1 VGQEPTD
8 LTDDGKRAPRGQY
21 PCRDKLKELWAKF
34 VKHAHVQY
42 LLSQLDVA
50 AHLMNRRAV
59 RSSVSAIDSTTGEAE
74 PQMWHRDK
82 TPELNRNKSLRSQY
96 GHCFSFLV
104 SLGPQVQ
111 SLNILTGDTTRNAF
125 QLRLPPGVAVTLGPE
140 RLVGHGVRL
149 HICYDVQGVDSF
161 AGSENHYHSDSDW
174 PDVKSDKDFRKVD
187 WTVQPLVVPIVTQRP
202 L

>member
-1 VGQEPTD
+1 
-8 LTDDGKRAPRGQY
+8 
-21 PCRDKLKELWAKF
+21 
-34 VKHAHVQY
+34 
-42 LLSQLDVA
+42 
-50 AHLMNRRAV
+50 MNRRAF

-82 TPELNRNKSLRSQY
+82 TPESNRNKSLRSQY

-125 QLRLPPGVAVTLGPE
+125 QLKLPPGVAVALGPQQLHAGSSG
-140 RLVGHGVRL
+140 RGVRL

-161 AGSENHYHSDSDW
+161 AGSENHYDSDSDW
-174 PDVKSDKDFRKVD
+174 PDVKSDKDFPKVD
-187 WTVQPLVVPIVTQRP
+187 WTVQPLVVPIVTR
-202 L
+202 